1 MKCWDFRM
9 ERSDFGMK
17 YGDFGMVQFFEMRFQ
32 DGAKLGLVTSS
43 SHTPQTFLSQPPD
56 AFGAAM
62 VVH

>member
-1 MKCWDFRM
+1 MGGTVSEASKAAAAIPPDW
-9 ERSDFGMK
+9 
-17 YGDFGMVQFFEMRFQ
+17 MVQFFEMRFQ

-43 SHTPQTFLSQPPD
+43 SHTPQTFLSQPPN